1 MTFEEILDQVLDMLQ
16 RRGRVSY
23 RALKRQFNLD
33 DDYLEDIK
41 EELSYVR
48 HPVRDEDGR
57 GLLWIGDP
65 GATPTSVTGPNDAS
79 PVSAEPLASRPH
91 TSPDAERRQLTVMF
105 CDLADSTQLAG
116 QLDAEDLRQVVRAY
130 QATGAAVIRRY
141 DGHIA
146 QYLGDALLVYFGH
159 PHAHEDDAQRA
170 VRASLGILEAMRD
183 LNAGLERD
191 KGVRLAVRIGIH
203 TGMVVV
209 GEMGSGDRLEQLAMG
224 EAPNV
229 AARLQGLAER
239 DTVLISADTH
249 RLVQGY
255 FSVDDLGTPALKGV
269 AEAMQV
275 YRVVGESP
283 VQSRLEVVGTRGLTP
298 LVGRDEEV
306 GLLRRRW
313 TQSSEGVGQ
322 MVLIQGEAGIGK
334 SRLAETIRDHV
345 MRQSSPRLAFRCS
358 PYHQN
363 SALYPVITHVQQ
375 VLQFE
380 QHDPPDVKLAK
391 LTHGLQTYRLPQV
404 EVVPLLARFLS
415 IPLPDNSSPALTLTP
430 QQQKQQTLDILVA
443 WLLEEAERQP
453 VLAVWEDL
461 HWADPTTLEYLG
473 LVIEQAPTVPMLHV
487 LTYRPEFSPPWP
499 LRSHMTPLTLSRLER
514 PQVEAMITQL
524 ARGKALPPDVVQ
536 HIVAKTDGV
545 PLYVEELTKM
555 LLESDLLR
563 EEAARYVLTG
573 PLSDVT
579 IPATLHDALMAR
591 LDRAQ
596 HAKEVAQFAAVIGR
610 EFGYDL
616 LQAITPHDAATLQA
630 SLAQLV
636 DAELLYQRGRPPHAR
651 YRFKHA
657 LIQDAAYASLL
668 RSTRQQVHRRIAQVL
683 EETFPDTVETQPE
696 VLAHHY
702 TESGMYE
709 PAVAYWQRAGQ
720 RAIARSA
727 NVEAM
732 RHLTRGLEV
741 LALLPET
748 IQRTHQELDLQIAL
762 GRAVMAAQGF
772 SAPESERVHLRAR
785 DLCQQLGDTTRLFSA
800 LYGLWRY
807 YVTACKLDLARE
819 TGEQL
824 LSLAQHLNAPVLLV
838 GSHAALAV
846 TCTFLGEL
854 ARARS
859 HAEHGMR
866 LYDQHAC
873 DPSQF
878 PYEPDP
884 KITCLMYLAQGLV
897 LLGYPDQAGQR
908 ITQCLALTQVHN
920 RPFGRAYA
928 LSYAASCYQMR
939 REAQRVQELAEE
951 AIALA
956 QEHGFAQWL
965 GHSQV
970 RRGWGYAMQG
980 RHDEGKVAIEQSV
993 MARAT
998 LGLRSGRP
1006 HDLVLFAEVCG
1017 MAGLPEEGLR
1027 ALAEAQ
1033 MISGA
1038 RYYEAELYRVKGE
1051 LLLSE
1056 SADNRSEAEVC
1067 FGQALDI
1074 ARRQQAKWWELRA
1087 AMSLARLWRQQGKH
1101 QAARELLAPVYGW
1114 FTEGFDT
1121 ADLQE
1126 ARTLLDE
1133 LA

>member
-33 DDYLEDIK
+33 DAYLEDLK
-41 EELSYVR
+41 EELSYAR
-48 HPVRDEDGR
+48 HPVRDEEGR

-65 GATPTSVTGPNDAS
+65 VAMSTSVVEPHDAPPS
-79 PVSAEPLASRPH
+79 SAEPAAPRPH
-91 TSPDAERRQLTVMF
+91 TSPDAERRQLTMMF
-105 CDLADSTQLAG
+105 CDLVDSTYLSG
-116 QLDAEDLRQVVRAY
+116 QLDPEDLREVVRAY
-130 QATGAAVIRRY
+130 QATGAAVIQRY

-159 PHAHEDDAQRA
+159 PRAHEDDAQRA
-170 VRASLGILEAMRD
+170 VRTGLGILEAVRD
-183 LNAGLERD
+183 LNDRLERD

-209 GEMGSGDRLEQLAMG
+209 GEMGSGDRLEHLAMG

-229 AARLQGLAER
+229 ASRLQGLAAR

-255 FSVDDLGTPALKGV
+255 FRVDDLGAHTLKGV

-275 YRVVGESP
+275 YRVVGESAAH
-283 VQSRLEVVGTRGLTP
+283 SRLEVVGTRGLTP

-306 GLLRRRW
+306 GLLLRRW
-313 TQSSEGVGQ
+313 TQSIEGVGQ
-322 MVLIQGEAGIGK
+322 VVLIQGEAGIGK

-345 MRQSSPRLAFRCS
+345 TRQGSPRLVFRCS

-375 VLQFE
+375 VLQLE
-380 QHDPPDVKLAK
+380 PYDPPEVKLAK
-391 LTHGLQTYRLPQV
+391 LTQGLQTYRLPQT
-404 EVVPLLARFLS
+404 EAVPLLARFLS
-415 IPLPDNSSPALTLTP
+415 IPLPDDSFPALTLTP

-443 WLLEEAERQP
+443 WLLAEAERQP

-461 HWADPTTLEYLG
+461 HWADPSTLEVLG
-473 LVIEQAPTVPMLHV
+473 LVLEQTPTVLMLHV
-487 LTYRPEFSPPWP
+487 LTCRPEFSPPWP
-499 LRSHMTPLTLSRLER
+499 MRSHMTPLTLHRLER
-514 PQVEAMITQL
+514 PQVEAMIMQL

-563 EEAARYVLTG
+563 EEAQRYVLTG
-573 PLSDVT
+573 PLSEVT

-596 HAKEVAQFAAVIGR
+596 HAKEVAQFAAVLGR
-610 EFGYDL
+610 ECAYDL
-616 LQAITPHDAATLQA
+616 LQAITPHNAATLQA
-630 SLAQLV
+630 SLGQLV
-636 DAELLYQRGRPPHAR
+636 EAELLYQRGRPPHAR

-683 EETFPDTVETQPE
+683 EEQFPDTVETQPE

-748 IQRTHQELDLQIAL
+748 VQHTHHELDLQIAL
-762 GRAVMAAQGF
+762 GRAAMAAKGYG
-772 SAPESERVHLRAR
+772 APESERIHLRAR
-785 DLCQQLGDTTRLFSA
+785 DLCQQLGDTARLFSA
-800 LYGLWRY
+800 LYGLWRF
-807 YVTACKLDLARE
+807 YVTSSKLDLARE

-824 LSLAQHLNAPVLLV
+824 LSLAQRLNDPVLLV
-838 GSHAALAV
+838 GSHAALSV
-846 TCTFLGEL
+846 TYTFLGEL
-854 ARARS
+854 GHARS
-859 HAEHGMR
+859 HAEHGIKI
-866 LYDQHAC
+866 YDQHAC

-878 PYEPDP
+878 AYEPDP
-884 KITCLMYLAQGLV
+884 KITCLVYVAQVLV
-897 LLGYPDQAGQR
+897 MLGYPDQAVQR
-908 ITQCLALTQVHN
+908 LVQCLALTQVHN

-928 LSYAASCYQMR
+928 LSNAAYSYQWR

-951 AIALA
+951 AIVLA

-965 GHSQV
+965 AQAQV
-970 RRGWGYAMQG
+970 RRGWACAMQG
-980 RHDEGKVAIEQSV
+980 RHDEGKAAIEQ
-993 MARAT
+993 
-998 LGLRSGRP
+998 GLTASRVTTGLSSGRP
-1006 HDLVLFAEVCG
+1006 RDLGLFAEVCG

-1027 ALAEAQ
+1027 ALAEVQ
-1033 MISGA
+1033 TISGA
-1038 RYYEAELYRVKGE
+1038 RYYEAELDRVKGE

-1056 SADNRSEAEVC
+1056 SADNHSAAEVC
-1067 FGQALDI
+1067 FRQALDI
-1074 ARRQQAKWWELRA
+1074 ARGQQAKWWELRA
-1087 AMSLARLWRQQGKH
+1087 AMSLARLWQQQGKR

-1126 ARTLLDE
+1126 ARD
-1133 LA
+1133 AAR